1 MRETVLIEPKEVK
14 FDPKEEKI
22 EPVEPVVEAKPLPK
36 KYRKRRLIHQCFGS
50 LISLLMSRQP
60 S

>member
-14 FDPKEEKI
+14 FNPKEEKI
-22 EPVEPVVEAKPLPK
+22 EHVEPVVEAKPLPK
-36 KYRKRRLIHQCFGS
+36 KYRKRRLIHQCFGT